1 MSLTWM
7 FSAGY
12 AYLWTVAMDA
22 KRLDIAS
29 EARDMLVLL
38 HLDLSEDLQQHQASV
53 RSMLI
58 KCVARSSHN
67 KNLAACCGAR
77 FVF

>member
-1 MSLTWM
+1 
-7 FSAGY
+7 
-12 AYLWTVAMDA
+12 MDV

-38 HLDLSEDLQQHQASV
+38 HLNLSEDLQQHQASV

-67 KNLAACCGAR
+67 RYLAA
-77 FVF
+77 

>member
-1 MSLTWM
+1 
-7 FSAGY
+7 
-12 AYLWTVAMDA
+12 MDC

-29 EARDMLVLL
+29 EARDLLVLL
-38 HLDLSEDLQQHQASV
+38 HLDLSEDLQQQQASV

-67 KNLAACCGAR
+67 HDLAACRGAC
-77 FVF
+77 FVTLMQRRVAAA